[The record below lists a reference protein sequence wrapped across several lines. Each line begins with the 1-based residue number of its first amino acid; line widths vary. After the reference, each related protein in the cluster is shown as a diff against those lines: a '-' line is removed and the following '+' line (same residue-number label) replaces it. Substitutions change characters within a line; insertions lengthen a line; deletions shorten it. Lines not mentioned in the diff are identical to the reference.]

1 MKNILKP
8 LFVTAALFAVLATT
22 QVANAAG
29 NSDNVPNA
37 NAKGYWDEE
46 KINNA
51 KPIELIVDEKTK
63 TGRIEATAKR
73 NSGSTTSSNSGASW
87 NNAGLPLTATGKVF
101 FSVGASNFV
110 CSGALVNDGLV
121 DRAIVLTAGHC
132 VYDAGKGY
140 VTNWMFIPN
149 FDSSPKSSCATTPN
163 RCWYA
168 SNLVARAEFVNA
180 GGFNGLAIQHDWAF
194 AVIYPGGSKSNGTTL
209 PDTTPAAPNSFNL
222 DVTGFSA
229 ANQTSYAFGYPAAF
243 PYSGNDLVYAF
254 GPILVDNNYSTW
266 GMSSKMTGGAS
277 GGPWFSNFN
286 TTTKTG
292 NLSSLNSYKYDR
304 DTTRMYGPQFGPKT
318 QATFD
323 AAKAATGLAN
333 ITVG

>member
-1 MKNILKP
+1 MKKLIKP
-8 LFVTAALFAVLATT
+8 LLITSALLAVLATT
-22 QVANAAG
+22 QVANATG

-46 KINNA
+46 KIKNA

-63 TGRIEATAKR
+63 TGRIETMAKP
-73 NSGSTTSSNSGASW
+73 SGGSKTTSNSGASW
-87 NNAGLPLTATGKVF
+87 NNGGLPLTATGKVF
-101 FSVGASNFV
+101 FSQGAGNYV

-132 VYDAGKGY
+132 VYDAVTGY
-140 VTNWMFIPN
+140 ATNWMFIPN
-149 FDSSPKSSCATTPN
+149 YDTNPTQSCSIRPAG
-163 RCWYA
+163 CWYA

-180 GGFNGLAIQHDWAF
+180 GGFNGQAIQHDWAF
-194 AVIYPGGSKSNGTTL
+194 AVIYPGGLNGAIL
-209 PDTTPAAPNSFNL
+209 PDTTPVAQNSFNL
-222 DVTGFSA
+222 NITGFSA
-229 ANQTSYAFGYPAAF
+229 ANQTSYAFGYPAAT
-243 PYSGNDLVYAF
+243 PYSGNDLVFAF
-254 GPILVDNNYSTW
+254 GPILVDSNYQTW

-286 TTTKTG
+286 TTTKSG
-292 NLSSLNSYKYDR
+292 NLSSLNSYKYNR
-304 DTTRMYGPQFGPKT
+304 DTTRMYGPRFSSKT

-323 AAKAATGLAN
+323 TAKTAVGSGN

>member
-1 MKNILKP
+1 MKKAIKP
-8 LFVTAALFAVLATT
+8 LFITAALLAVLATT
-22 QVANAAG
+22 QVANATG

-46 KINNA
+46 KLKNA

-63 TGRIEATAKR
+63 TGRIETVAKPG
-73 NSGSTTSSNSGASW
+73 SGSTTSSNSGASW
-87 NNAGLPLTATGKVF
+87 NNAGLPLTATGKVYF
-101 FSVGASNFV
+101 TVGASGYV

-132 VYDAGKGY
+132 VFDTNTKAY
-140 VTNWMFIPN
+140 VKNWVFIPN
-149 FDSSPKSSCATTPN
+149 FDTNPTLNCTNNPN
-163 RCWYA
+163 CWYA

-180 GGFNGLAIQHDWAF
+180 GGFNGQAIQHDWAF
-194 AVIYPGGSKSNGTTL
+194 AVIYPNGLSGSDL
-209 PDTTPAAPNSFNL
+209 PDTTPVAQNSFNL
-222 DVTGFSA
+222 NITGFSA
-229 ANQTSYAFGYPAAF
+229 ANQTSYAFGYPAGN

-254 GPILVDNNYSTW
+254 GPIIVDKNYGTW

-286 TTTKTG
+286 TTSNSG
-292 NLSSLNSYKYDR
+292 NLSSLNSYKYNR
-304 DTTRMYGPQFGPKT
+304 DATKMYGPRFSSKT

-323 AAKAATGLAN
+323 TAKTAVGIGN

>member
-1 MKNILKP
+1 MKKRIKP
-8 LFVTAALFAVLATT
+8 LFITAALFAIIATT
-22 QVANAAG
+22 QVANATG

-46 KINNA
+46 KIKNA

-63 TGRIEATAKR
+63 TGRIETMAKP
-73 NSGSTTSSNSGASW
+73 SGGSKTTSSSGASW
-87 NNAGLPLTATGKVF
+87 NNGGLPLTATGKVF
-101 FSVGASNFV
+101 FTQGVSNYV

-132 VYDAGKGY
+132 VYDSVTGY
-140 VTNWMFIPN
+140 ATNWMFIPDYDTN
-149 FDSSPKSSCATTPN
+149 PTQSCEIRSAG
-163 RCWYA
+163 CWYA

-180 GGFNGLAIQHDWAF
+180 GGFNGQAIQHDWAF
-194 AVIYPGGSKSNGTTL
+194 AVIYPGGPNRTNL
-209 PDTTPAAPNSFNL
+209 PDTTLVAQDNSFNL
-222 DVTGFSA
+222 NITGFNA
-229 ANQTSYAFGYPAAF
+229 TKQTSYAFGYPAAS

-254 GPILVDNNYSTW
+254 GPILTDINYSTW

-286 TTTKTG
+286 ITTKSG
-292 NLSSLNSYKYDR
+292 ELSSLNSYKYNNDA
-304 DTTRMYGPQFGPKT
+304 TKMYGPRFSSKT

-323 AAKAATGLAN
+323 AAKISTRNVN

>member
-1 MKNILKP
+1 MKYTLKP
-8 LFVTAALFAVLATT
+8 LLITAALFAVLATT

-29 NSDNVPNA
+29 NSDNGPNA

-46 KINNA
+46 KLKNA

-63 TGRIEATAKR
+63 TGRIEAMAKR

-87 NNAGLPLTATGKVF
+87 NNAGLPLTATGKVYF
-101 FSVGASNFV
+101 TVGTSNYV

-132 VYDAGKGY
+132 VFDSANGY

-149 FDSSPKSSCATTPN
+149 FDSNPNSSCATTPN

-180 GGFNGLAIQHDWAF
+180 GGFNGQAIQHDWAF
-194 AVIYPGGSKSNGTTL
+194 AVIYPGGSNGSTL
-209 PDTTPAAPNSFNL
+209 PDTTPVAQNSFNL
-222 DVTGFSA
+222 NVTGFSA
-229 ANQTSYAFGYPAAF
+229 ANQTSYAFGYPAAT

-254 GPILVDNNYSTW
+254 GPILVDSNYSTW

-277 GGPWFSNFN
+277 GGPWFSNFS
-286 TTTKTG
+286 TTSKSG
-292 NLSSLNSYKYDR
+292 NLSSLNSYKYNN
-304 DTTRMYGPQFGPKT
+304 DTTRMYGPRFSSKT

-323 AAKAATGLAN
+323 AARTATGNVN